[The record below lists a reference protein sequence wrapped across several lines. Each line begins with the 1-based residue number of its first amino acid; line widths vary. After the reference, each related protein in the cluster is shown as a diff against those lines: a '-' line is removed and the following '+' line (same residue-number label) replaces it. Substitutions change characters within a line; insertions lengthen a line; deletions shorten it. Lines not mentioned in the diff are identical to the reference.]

1 MIRLEIIKCAE
12 PQKAQLDMLKQYA
25 SVPDSSRDALLK
37 LLLMRAMKTVQD
49 SAGKSLLPCTL
60 LLTVSERER
69 EAGNIVKL
77 YHTPDTIVSVKSG
90 KDDDIAFERRGNL
103 LLLDDFADTVIVN
116 YTTRPDP
123 AQADSLFAVVLQYAT
138 ALYDGASSDEL
149 AQILSQC

>member
-1 MIRLEIIKCAE
+1 MIRLDIIKCAE

-37 LLLMRAMKTVQD
+37 MLLTRAMKTVQD
-49 SAGKSLLPCTL
+49 TAGKSLLPCTL
-60 LLTVSERER
+60 QLTVSERER
-69 EAGNIVKL
+69 TDGNVVKL
-77 YHTPDTIVSVKSG
+77 YHTPDNVISVKSG
-90 KDDDIAFERRGNL
+90 EGDDVGFRRRANL
-103 LLLDDFADTVIVN
+103 LLLDSYTDTVIVT

>member
-1 MIRLEIIKCAE
+1 MIRLTIDKCAE
-12 PQKAQLDMLKQYA
+12 PQVSQLAMLKQYA

-37 LLLMRAMKTVQD
+37 LLLTRAMKTVQEAAD
-49 SAGKSLLPCTL
+49 KSLLPSSLT
-60 LLTVSERER
+60 LTVTERE
-69 EAGNIVKL
+69 ENVAVKL
-77 YHTPDTIVSVKSG
+77 YQTPDTIESVEDGKGNALKHTVS
-90 KDDDIAFERRGNL
+90 GNVL
-103 LLLDDFADTVIVN
+103 ILDDYTETVVVK